1 MEKERKIDMDFS
13 ELRRKYGMKGLA
25 VGSLLTAIGAFITAA
40 ANGSLDSQTIV
51 QLLAAVSAA
60 LAGLGLMG
68 ARANGVASQE
78 VSTNPMSPLND
89 LPVPPIAQ

>member
-1 MEKERKIDMDFS
+1 MDMS

-25 VGSLLTAIGAFITAA
+25 LGSLFTALGAFVTAL
-40 ANGSLDSQTIV
+40 ANGNLDSETIV

-68 ARANGVASQE
+68 ARPSGVTSQE
-78 VSTNPMSPLND
+78 VPSNPMSPESPLTPPPQAA
-89 LPVPPIAQ
+89 PVIVK